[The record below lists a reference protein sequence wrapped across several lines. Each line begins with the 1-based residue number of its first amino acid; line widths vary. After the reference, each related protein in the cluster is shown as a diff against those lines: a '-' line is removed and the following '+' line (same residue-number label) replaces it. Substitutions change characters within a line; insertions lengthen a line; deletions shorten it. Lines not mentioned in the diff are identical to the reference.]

1 MYMTYVSPLKLA
13 GFAKSVGTSPDTF
26 EVAPT
31 PVEEGV
37 RAEFVGGKGNV
48 SVKRVGPRK
57 LLVSAQCLGDARVQI
72 GQLYFPLWTI
82 VPAMLSP
89 RDEVLGSSA
98 AGLIEVS
105 LASGQHDF
113 ELVFGDGLPERAG
126 CIVTL
131 ASILVVGSRFAFV
144 GLRGFSRSP
153 HPAAWW

>member
-1 MYMTYVSPLKLA
+1 M
-13 GFAKSVGTSPDTF
+13 
-26 EVAPT
+26 
-31 PVEEGV
+31 
-37 RAEFVGGKGNV
+37 
-48 SVKRVGPRK
+48 
-57 LLVSAQCLGDARVQI
+57 QI

-82 VPAMLSP
+82 VPAMRSP